1 MRQGRRSRLQPPGCR
16 LDQKQPGREP
26 RSADVEGNQS
36 VAKTTVN
43 YKRSMEYREAGTE
56 S

>member
-16 LDQKQPGREP
+16 LDQKQPGRGP
-26 RSADVEGNQS
+26 RSADDERNQS
-36 VAKTTVN
+36 VAETTVN
-43 YKRSMEYREAGTE
+43 YKGSVEHREAGTE